1 MTPRMRSAFPWCA
14 SARHPG
20 TNASGAYIPFKI
32 LPQKTRYGDKLS
44 AAEASHPMSATN
56 VWRAVLITL
65 LLAPCL
71 NAQSGGAPQSTTTC
85 NLDDGRQ
92 VYIRYNPVSL
102 KQQKIQNGNPLEPGG
117 SAMTLFTEAQ
127 LSLGSSLIPIGAYTI
142 YPIPAKG
149 NWTIAVNKNVTPG
162 SAYDEKQDVAR
173 AQMETAQVETPSDVL
188 EVAFAHVG
196 ARCTLRIYIG
206 KSASFVDFTAK

>member
-1 MTPRMRSAFPWCA
+1 VASIEPAFSLRA
-14 SARHPG
+14 LRATSDERVRG
-20 TNASGAYIPFKI
+20 YIPHKI
-32 LPQKTRYGDKLS
+32 LPQKPLYGDKLS

-56 VWRAVLITL
+56 VWKAVLITL
-65 LLAPCL
+65 LLAPFL
-71 NAQSGGAPQSTTTC
+71 NAQSGTTQATTTC

-92 VYIRYNPVSL
+92 VYIRYNAVPA
-102 KQQKIQNGNPLEPGG
+102 KQLKIQNGKPLEPGG

-127 LSLGSSLIPIGAYTI
+127 LSLGSSLIPIGAYTV
-142 YPIPAKG
+142 YPIPARG
-149 NWTIAVNKNVTPG
+149 NWSIAVNKNVTPG

-206 KSASFVDFTAK
+206 KAASFVDFTAK